1 VTIRAVVLDFDGVI
15 ANSEPLHFRGFRD
28 VLADAGIA
36 LTEREY
42 YSRYLGYD
50 DAGAFEAI
58 AADRGADWPQAYV
71 STLVERKAT
80 RLSELERDHA
90 VLFPGAADMVRRLAD
105 AGPVAIAS
113 GALRHEIVRVLE
125 QAQLSGHIRTIVAA
139 GDTPAS
145 KPAPAPYLLAVE
157 RLSGL
162 EGGPFRP
169 QECVAV
175 EDSRWGLESA
185 RAAGLVTVGIT
196 HTYPAVELGM
206 ATAVVS
212 SLEAITWEYLRSL
225 A

>member
-90 VLFPGAADMVRRLAD
+90 VLFPGAADMVR
-105 AGPVAIAS
+105 
-113 GALRHEIVRVLE
+113 RVLE